1 MMSKLASANTKA
13 VMNARKNMM
22 NTSNNVSV
30 ISAKKSE
37 IMNTS
42 QNLKKELEDDQ
53 PISDD

>member
-1 MMSKLASANTKA
+1 MQNQLSGRDSQADSMMSKLASANTKA

-42 QNLKKELEDDQ
+42 
-53 PISDD
+53 